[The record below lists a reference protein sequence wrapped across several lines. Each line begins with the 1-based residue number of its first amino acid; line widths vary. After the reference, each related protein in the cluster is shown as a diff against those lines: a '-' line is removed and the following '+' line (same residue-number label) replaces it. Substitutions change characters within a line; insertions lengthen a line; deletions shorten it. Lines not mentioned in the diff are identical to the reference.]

1 VQRLSSQRSHRVGI
15 DIGGTFTDLVL
26 IDDASGERAIGKVLT
41 TPDDPSEAVEQG
53 LRGLLEREDV
63 EASRLKTI
71 IHGTTLVTNALIE
84 RRGTATA
91 LLTTEGFRDAVAI
104 GTEHRYDMYD
114 IFLEKPEPLV
124 PRSLRYGV
132 RERVLDDGSVLR
144 NLDEE
149 QVRVIASELRE
160 RGIGA
165 VAVSF
170 LHGFRN
176 PVHEQRV
183 AEILAEEA
191 PGIAVSLSSEV
202 SPEIRE
208 YERTS
213 TTIANVY
220 VRPLVERYLRRLE
233 ERLRRL
239 GFDGSFY
246 VMLSNGGTASV
257 ETACRFPVRLLESGP
272 AAGALAAAFYG
283 EAAGFSEVLSFDMG
297 GTTAKACLIDGG
309 EPLTSTDFE
318 VARVYRFKKG
328 SGLPVKT
335 SVIEMIEIGAGGG
348 SIARVGPLGLPKI
361 GPESAGADPGPA
373 CYGRGGKEPTVTDAD
388 LLLGYLD
395 PDFFLG
401 GRMRLDY
408 GAAEKAMRK
417 ISDALGVDPLKA
429 AWGVHQVVDENMA
442 NAARVHAAERGKDP
456 RKYLL
461 LAFGGAGPVHAHR
474 VARALGVPGFVA
486 PLGAGT
492 ASAFGFLCAPLSFDL
507 ARSLYGRLDELDWAA
522 ANAALAEMEE
532 EGRELLRASGVADED
547 VRVRRLG
554 EMRYVGQGHE
564 VGVKLPEGTLDPD
577 DVGGISA
584 GYREEYRRLYGRE
597 GPDVPL
603 EAITW
608 RVEVSAPRPEIL
620 QEERSGDPRA
630 LDEARKGKREIY
642 LPEEEGFAAVPVY
655 DRYRLDPGA
664 AFDGP
669 AVVEERESTVIVGP
683 DSRAEVDGARNLI
696 VRWET

>member
-1 VQRLSSQRSHRVGI
+1 VDGLNSDRDYRVGI

-26 IDDASGERAIGKVLT
+26 IEDTTGVRSAGKVLT
-41 TPDDPSEAVEQG
+41 TPDDPSEAVEEG
-53 LRGLLEREDV
+53 LRGLLEREGV
-63 EASRLKTI
+63 GVTQLKTI

-84 RRGTATA
+84 RRGAATA
-91 LLTTEGFRDAVAI
+91 LLATEGFRDAVAI

-124 PRSLRYGV
+124 PRSLRYGI
-132 RERVLDDGSVLR
+132 RERTLDDGSVVR
-144 NLDEE
+144 ELDEE
-149 QVRVIASELRE
+149 QVRSVAAEMVE
-160 RGIGA
+160 VGIEA

-176 PVHEQRV
+176 SDHERRV

-191 PGIAVSLSSEV
+191 PGMVVSLSSEV

-233 ERLRRL
+233 ERLRVL
-239 GFDGSFY
+239 GFGGSFY

-272 AAGALAAAFYG
+272 AAGSLAAAFHG
-283 EAAGFSEVLSFDMG
+283 KAAGFSDVLSFDMG
-297 GTTAKACLIDGG
+297 GTTAKACLVEGG

-373 CYGRGGKEPTVTDAD
+373 CYGRGGEEPTVTDAD

-401 GRMRLDY
+401 GRMSLDY
-408 GAAEKAMRK
+408 GAAEKAMNK
-417 ISDALGVDPLKA
+417 VSGPLGVEPVEA

-442 NAARVHAAERGKDP
+442 NAARVHAVERGKDP

-474 VARALGVPGFVA
+474 VARALGGPGFVA

-507 ARSLYGRLDELDWAA
+507 ARSLYGRLDGLDWDA
-522 ANAALAEMEE
+522 ANAALGEMEE
-532 EGRELLRASGVADED
+532 EGRELLQASGVAEED
-547 VRVRRLG
+547 VRVRRRG
-554 EMRYVGQGHE
+554 EMRYIGQGHE
-564 VGVKLPEGTLDPD
+564 VGVKLPDGKLGLG
-577 DVGGISA
+577 DVGEISDR
-584 GYREEYRRLYGRE
+584 YRDEYRRLYGRE

-603 EAITW
+603 ETITW
-608 RVEVSAPRPEIL
+608 RVEVSSPRPEI
-620 QEERSGDPRA
+620 QREAEEGEPRSPIEA
-630 LDEARKGKREIY
+630 LKGEREIY
-642 LPEEEGFAAVPVY
+642 LPENDGFVAVPVY
-655 DRYRLDPGA
+655 DRYKLDPGA
-664 AFDGP
+664 VFRGP
-669 AVVEERESTVIVGP
+669 AVVEERESTVVIGP
-683 DSRAEVDGARNLI
+683 ASGAEIDDARNLI
-696 VRWET
+696 VRWEE

>member
-183 AEILAEEA
+183 VEILAEEA

>member
-1 VQRLSSQRSHRVGI
+1 MSPDKSYRAGI

-26 IDDASGERAIGKVLT
+26 IHDGTGEQAIGKVLT
-41 TPDDPSEAVEQG
+41 TPGDPSEAVEEG
-53 LRGLLEREDV
+53 LRGLLEREGVD
-63 EASRLKTI
+63 ASQLKTI

-84 RRGTATA
+84 RRGAPTA

-124 PRSLRYGV
+124 PRNLRYGI
-132 RERVLDDGSVLR
+132 RERTLDDGSVLQE
-144 NLDEE
+144 LDEE
-149 QVRVIASELRE
+149 QVRSVAAEIVE

-176 PVHEQRV
+176 PAHEQRV
-183 AEILAEEA
+183 AGILAEEA
-191 PGIAVSLSSEV
+191 PDLVVSLSSEV

-220 VRPLVERYLRRLE
+220 VRPLVERYLQKLE
-233 ERLRRL
+233 KRLRQL
-239 GFDGSFY
+239 GFDGSLY

-272 AAGALAAAFYG
+272 AAGALAAAFHG
-283 EAAGFSEVLSFDMG
+283 RAAGFSEVLSFDMG

-348 SIARVGPLGLPKI
+348 SIARVGPLGLPKV

-373 CYGRGGKEPTVTDAD
+373 CYGRGGDEPTVTDAD

-401 GRMRLDY
+401 GEMRLDY
-408 GAAEKAMRK
+408 GAAERAMKK
-417 ISDALGVDPLKA
+417 ISDTLGLDPLEA

-442 NAARVHAAERGKDP
+442 NAARVHAVERGKDP

-507 ARSLYGRLDELDWAA
+507 ARSLYGRLDRLDWVA
-522 ANAALAEMEE
+522 ANAALEEMED
-532 EGRELLRASGVADED
+532 EGRALLRASGVDDED
-547 VRVRRLG
+547 VLVRRLG
-554 EMRYVGQGHE
+554 EMRYIGQGHE
-564 VGVKLPEGTLDPD
+564 VGVKLPQGALGPD
-577 DVGGISA
+577 DVGGISD

-603 EAITW
+603 ETITW
-608 RVEVSAPRPEIL
+608 RVQVSAPRPEIPM
-620 QEERSGDPRA
+620 EAEKGVPRP
-630 LDEARKGKREIY
+630 LDEARKGERGIY
-642 LPEEEGFAAVPVY
+642 LPEKDGFAAVPVY
-655 DRYRLDPGA
+655 DRYGLDPGA
-664 AFDGP
+664 AFEGP

-696 VRWET
+696 VRWDK